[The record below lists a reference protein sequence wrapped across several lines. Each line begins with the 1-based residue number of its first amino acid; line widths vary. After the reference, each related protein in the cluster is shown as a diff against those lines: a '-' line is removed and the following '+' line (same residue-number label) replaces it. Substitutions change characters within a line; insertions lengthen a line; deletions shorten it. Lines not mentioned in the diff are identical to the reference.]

1 MGFGILFFWDCLEK
15 YAHFRFWRGSGIFAF
30 FGGGDCLDEYAHFV
44 VYVGFGT
51 FVFLGTVSKNI
62 LTSDFGEVPESLL
75 VYCFGTV
82 SKNMPMLI
90 SWPMGFGVFDAFWD
104 CVQECAPVM
113 TTGFLSFGHTSMSNL
128 HVQLHMHAHAHV
140 RDETS
145 NTMPTHCTK
154 QNDTNQSKQGI
165 ARSCARPWMVPAAR
179 AEGVDSVGGAGGTV
193 CIYTH
198 TRTHTQIYIYICIV
212 IY

>member
-1 MGFGILFFWDCLEK
+1 
-15 YAHFRFWRGSGIFAF
+15 
-30 FGGGDCLDEYAHFV
+30 
-44 VYVGFGT
+44 
-51 FVFLGTVSKNI
+51 
-62 LTSDFGEVPESLL
+62 
-75 VYCFGTV
+75 
-82 SKNMPMLI
+82 
-90 SWPMGFGVFDAFWD
+90 
-104 CVQECAPVM
+104 
-113 TTGFLSFGHTSMSNL
+113 
-128 HVQLHMHAHAHV
+128 MHAHAHV

-198 TRTHTQIYIYICIV
+198 TRTHTHTHIYIYIYIV